1 MVSYETCPSHA
12 AFLGFFSAA
21 VCMILSNLGAAYGTY
36 RSAIGICHLSIRH
49 PGGIVKNLLAIIMSG
64 VLGIYGLI
72 VSIIIAGAVLSPL
85 NNGQNMYTEFTGWAH
100 VAAGLCCGLCCL
112 AAGFA
117 TGVAG
122 EFGVKAVGIRG
133 EFISSLPLNFLAHTN
148 LTNLTAAG
156 NFQAARQ
163 GRFGS
168 GDDEENEG
176 DASKIYIASVT
187 ILSFAGAIGLYGF
200 IVALIIVSSD
210 TVYCIDQSQ

>member
-122 EFGVKAVGIRG
+122 EFGVKAVGIR
-133 EFISSLPLNFLAHTN
+133 
-148 LTNLTAAG
+148 AAG